1 MSPRNESYRVR
12 RTCPNL
18 YEPCLPFCGAKIRWE
33 GLFGGTHVGQRPPA
47 HGGEGLEGVGV
58 GGVGVLELRSATA
71 VPEELNS

>member
-1 MSPRNESYRVR
+1 VGQKSDGKVYS
-12 RTCPNL
+12 
-18 YEPCLPFCGAKIRWE
+18 
-33 GLFGGTHVGQRPPA
+33 GGTHVGQRPPA